1 MAPDDRKYM
10 ESHEWAKKDGDVVT
24 VGITAFA
31 VEHLSDL
38 TFLDLPEVGSTI
50 EKGERFGEIE
60 SVKAVS
66 DLYAPVGGEV
76 IETNE
81 ELADSLDRL
90 MEDAFEGGWM
100 MKLRVSSG
108 DEYDGLM
115 DAAAYE
121 KHIAEEAAE

>member
-10 ESHEWAKKDGDVVT
+10 QSHEWARKDGDVVT

-38 TFLDLPEVGSTI
+38 TFLDLPEVGTRI

-66 DLYAPVGGEV
+66 DLFAPIGGEV

-81 ELADSLDRL
+81 ELVDSLEIL
-90 MEDAFEGGWM
+90 TQDAFEGGWM
-100 MKLRVSSG
+100 MKLKVDS
-108 DEYDGLM
+108 DDDYEGLL
-115 DAAAYE
+115 DAQAYE
-121 KHIAEEAAE
+121 KHVAEEASE